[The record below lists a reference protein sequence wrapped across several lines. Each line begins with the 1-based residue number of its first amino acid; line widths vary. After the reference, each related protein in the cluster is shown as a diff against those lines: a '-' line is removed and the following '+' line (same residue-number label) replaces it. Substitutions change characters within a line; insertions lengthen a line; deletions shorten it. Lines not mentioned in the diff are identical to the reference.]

1 MTREELKQKQYDTWN
16 KYYQKHKS
24 EINARRKKVR
34 EGYKNKLSVAEKRI
48 AELEKENSE
57 LKEELKKLKETIA
70 YFGHWYDVI
79 GEERVLILE
88 KSIKYIADLENEN
101 AELKAFR
108 QDCIKLTEDN
118 VVMARQRAETSKQL
132 TKAKEL
138 LKESMN
144 YLDTYH
150 NAVKVYNFIAE
161 AEQFIKYSEVEK

>member
-1 MTREELKQKQYDTWN
+1 MTKEELKRKQYDTWN

-57 LKEELKKLKETIA
+57 LKEELNNWKNEWQGQVQKATDEGYVRTLQTI
-70 YFGHWYDVI
+70 
-79 GEERVLILE
+79 
-88 KSIKYIADLENEN
+88 
-101 AELKAFR
+101 
-108 QDCIKLTEDN
+108 
-118 VVMARQRAETSKQL
+118 QL

-161 AEQFIKYSEVEK
+161 TEQFLNSEVEK